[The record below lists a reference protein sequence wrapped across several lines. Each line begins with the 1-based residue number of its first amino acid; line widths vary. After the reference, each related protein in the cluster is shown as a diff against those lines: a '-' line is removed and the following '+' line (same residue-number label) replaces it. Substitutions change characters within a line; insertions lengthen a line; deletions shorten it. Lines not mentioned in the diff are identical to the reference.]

1 MAGFF
6 NNDGKSK
13 MSSKLSKISSSYD
26 GLLINNSQSI
36 GYIEGEL
43 KRRTGMGMGDDF
55 LDYSMALT
63 DTTSRYRTKTLAFF
77 QLDYKTK
84 REKLREIASN
94 SEIEFVLDTITDD
107 AIVYDQNNKFCYPA
121 DIRKALRTNT
131 GVRSIR
137 DQEINED
144 ALMETYINTFEDVYS
159 AWGFDNGVS
168 AWQYF
173 YQYLIDGHLAF
184 EIIYDD
190 LKNSK
195 RVIGF
200 KEIDAATL
208 YPVVKKD
215 ERGNVY
221 LEWLQRDN
229 FNNGY
234 RTLSDNQIVYIQ
246 YSSHHRTKRISFV
259 ERMVRSFNVLR
270 LVESSKVI
278 WHMMYATIRLNT
290 KVPIGTKTIDR
301 AKEEAREYLNV
312 YKEDIHFNQDTG
324 ELTVDGQPKLQYY
337 KNYVTPV
344 NVKGEKIEIE
354 AVNFEGPDLQD
365 SQLLNYF
372 YKKLKVDSKLPFSRW
387 DYSEGGGSYLLGPD
401 SVAREEFAYAKFI
414 GRLRTGFAELMTK
427 PIYLQ
432 MCLND
437 EVLKENAKVRNMI
450 GVQFNEDKYF
460 ERMKQAEI
468 NQKGADAVAKI
479 YGLEEKP
486 DSKSQFEL
494 PFLIKKFMNFNEE
507 DLSENAIMKEQRLAR
522 EREQANNPPA
532 GAQGDVPAQA
542 GAQATPGSQPM
553 PQSGVQTQPEA
564 GAQAVPQAGSA
575 QPLV

>member
-6 NNDGKSK
+6 DNNANRNNK
-13 MSSKLSKISSSYD
+13 MSTKLSKINGNYD

-43 KRRTGMGMGDDF
+43 KRRTGMGMGDNM

-77 QLDYKTK
+77 QLDYKVK

-107 AIVYDQNNKFCYPA
+107 AIVYDPNNKFCYPA
-121 DIRKALRTNT
+121 DIRKALRNRT
-131 GVRSIR
+131 GIKSIK

-144 ALMETYINTFEDVYS
+144 ALMDAYIEAFDDVYS

-184 EIIYDD
+184 EIIYDSLD
-190 LKNSK
+190 NPK

-200 KEIDAATL
+200 KEIDACTL

-215 ERGNVY
+215 QKGNVY
-221 LEWLQRDN
+221 LEWLQRDDMN
-229 FNNGY
+229 SGY
-234 RTLSDNQIVYIQ
+234 RTLTDNQIVYIQ
-246 YSSHHRTKRISFV
+246 YSTHHRTKRISFV

-270 LVESSKVI
+270 LVESSKVM
-278 WHMMYATIRLNT
+278 WHMMYAAIRLNT

-301 AKEEAREYLNV
+301 AKEESREYLNV
-312 YKEDIHFNQDTG
+312 YKEDINFNQDTG

-344 NVKGEKIEIE
+344 NSKGEKIEIE
-354 AVNFEGPDLQD
+354 AMEFAGPDLQD

-387 DYSEGGGSYLLGPD
+387 DYSEGGGSYLIGPD
-401 SVAREEFAYAKFI
+401 SVAREEFAYAKFV
-414 GRLRTGFAELMTK
+414 GRLRTGFSEILTK
-427 PIYLQ
+427 PVYLQ
-432 MCLND
+432 MCLNND
-437 EVLKENAKVRNMI
+437 VLKENVKIRNMI
-450 GVQFNEDKYF
+450 GIQYNEDKYF

-479 YGLEEKP
+479 YALEEKENAR
-486 DSKSQFEL
+486 FEL
-494 PFLIKKFMNFNEE
+494 DFLIKKFMDLNEE
-507 DLSENAIMKEQRLAR
+507 DLQENEIIKQQRLAR
-522 EREQANNPPA
+522 KA
-532 GAQGDVPAQA
+532 GAPAQVA
-542 GAQATPGSQPM
+542 EGSQGGQPPVQGAQPTPQAGGSQPTPQLAGPTGSQSVQTPGSQP
-553 PQSGVQTQPEA
+553 
-564 GAQAVPQAGSA
+564 
-575 QPLV
+575 LV